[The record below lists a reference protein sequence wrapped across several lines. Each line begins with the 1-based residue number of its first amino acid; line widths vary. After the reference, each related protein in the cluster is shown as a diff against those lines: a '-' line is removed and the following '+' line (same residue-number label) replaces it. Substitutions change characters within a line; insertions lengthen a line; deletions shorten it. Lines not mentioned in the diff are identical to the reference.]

1 MTNDDDP
8 PLSLATFDEIAD
20 ELAKR
25 SIGCV
30 VACLI
35 NMTPTEEHVYAN
47 FYGKTVAIGLCNRV
61 LHNILHEP
69 SPNVH
74 DDAG

>member
-1 MTNDDDP
+1 MTDDNDP
-8 PLSLATFDEIAD
+8 PLSLATFDQIAD
-20 ELAKR
+20 ELARR

-30 VACLI
+30 VACLV

-47 FYGKTVAIGLCNRV
+47 WYGKTVAIGLCDRV
-61 LHNILHEP
+61 RHNILHTP

-74 DDAG
+74 DEAG